1 MFSRK
6 TLRDLAARSN
16 ELRDAL
22 HRLNSDFLTGSDGGR
37 HDTIFHIQLREG
49 YWLSVSIPS
58 DKNRNLTPIDN
69 AGRVTVKTALFK
81 GDNIVYDDELGYSDV
96 RFHDF
101 NAQAILAEYE
111 RLKAH
116 LSKKV

>member
-58 DKNRNLTPIDN
+58 DKNHALTELDGDDSVIIETSLIKNGEPI
-69 AGRVTVKTALFK
+69 
-81 GDNIVYDDELGYSDV
+81 YDDELGYSDA
-96 RFHDF
+96 RTCAY
-101 NAQAILAEYE
+101 NAQAILAEHE
-111 RLKAH
+111 RLMQK
-116 LSKKV
+116 LIERT